1 MLGNVEE
8 VAFYFFLLLFLQL
21 ASGLADNG
29 KVTVNKFT
37 NHQFW
42 PQVSL
47 TS

>member
-8 VAFYFFLLLFLQL
+8 VAFYSFFLLLQL
-21 ASGLADNG
+21 ASALADNG
-29 KVTVNKFT
+29 KGTVNKFI